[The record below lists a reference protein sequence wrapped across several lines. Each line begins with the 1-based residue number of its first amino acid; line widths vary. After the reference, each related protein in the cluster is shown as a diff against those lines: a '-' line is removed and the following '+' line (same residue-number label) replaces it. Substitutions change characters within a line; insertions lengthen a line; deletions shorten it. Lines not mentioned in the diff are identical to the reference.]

1 MKFKENLVEIMKLEK
16 VAVHCNTVEKAK
28 ALLDEL
34 DKYDVCWCDY
44 ERIGSYTYWD
54 RFKENTCYIIHNDR
68 LNYGA
73 KDVYTSLDRRIIELE
88 AFLEEPMNNKVSMP
102 NINDISDRLKSVAET
117 ECRDAI
123 KRAEAYKEGYI
134 AACEA
139 FRREVRDILSELN
152 KN

>member
-73 KDVYTSLDRRIIELE
+73 KDVYTSLDRRIIEFEEL
-88 AFLEEPMNNKVSMP
+88 LEEPMDNGASMDE
-102 NINDISDRLKSVAET
+102 INDIVNSLESEAET
-117 ECRDAI
+117 EFNVAI
-123 KRAEAYKEGYI
+123 KQAEAYKEGYI
-134 AACEA
+134 AACEV
-139 FRREVRDILSELN
+139 FRRKVRDILQGV
-152 KN
+152 

>member
-1 MKFKENLVEIMKLEK
+1 MKFRENLVEIMKQEK
-16 VAVHCNTVEKAK
+16 VAVHCDTAGKAR

-34 DKYDVCWCDY
+34 NKYDVCWCDY

-73 KDVYTSLDRRIIELE
+73 KDVYTSLDRKIIEFEEL
-88 AFLEEPMNNKVSMP
+88 LEEPMNNEVSMAE
-102 NINDISDRLKSVAET
+102 INDIVNSLESKAET
-117 ECRDAI
+117 EFNAAI

-139 FRREVRDILSELN
+139 FRREVRDNLFIRT
-152 KN
+152 